1 MPIKE
6 KICVIGLGYVGL
18 PLLVEL
24 IREGF
29 DVIGYDK
36 SKKRIDELNSQI
48 DSNDDI
54 EKTDLYLLG
63 DCEITADES
72 RIAGCSVFIVA
83 VPTPVDQNLVP
94 DLTSLCSATELVGRA
109 MIGGSVVVYEST
121 VFPGCSEEICLP
133 ILENVSGLKHIIDF
147 AIGFS
152 PERIV
157 PGDKVNTIR
166 KIKKI
171 TSATTEW
178 AHQRLINIYGK
189 IIDAGVVP
197 VSSIMVAEM
206 SKIIEN
212 TQRDINIALVNE
224 IAIICNKLGIKTK
237 DVLDAAGTKWNFLP
251 FKPGLVGGHCIGVD
265 PYYLTYK
272 AQGLGYH
279 PEVILAG
286 RRINDKMSEYVVAN
300 VIKHLISKNASDVSR
315 KILLMGATFKE
326 NCKDV
331 RNSKA
336 IDIYRYI
343 KNYGLEVQVYDPLA
357 DSEILVDGI
366 NIYNKFPECKFDV
379 VIVAVAHDE
388 FCKLTIDD
396 FAKVVVPGGLIY
408 DVKSIYTDRT
418 DLAEK
423 YLVQGL

>member
-1 MPIKE
+1 MPVNE

-29 DVIGYDK
+29 DVTGYDK
-36 SKKRIDELNSQI
+36 SKKRIEELNFKI

-54 EKTDLYLLG
+54 EKTDLHLLG
-63 DCEITADES
+63 DCELTSDES
-72 RIAGCSVFIVA
+72 QISGCSIYIVA

-94 DLTSLCSATELVGRA
+94 DLTSLRSATELVGRA
-109 MIGGSVVVYEST
+109 MTSGSVVVYEST

-171 TSATTEW
+171 TSATTEL

-189 IIDAGVVP
+189 IIDAGLVP
-197 VSSIMVAEM
+197 VSSIMIAEM

-224 IAIICNKLGIKTK
+224 IAIICNKLGIKTQ

-286 RRINDKMSEYVVAN
+286 RRINDKMSDYVVVN
-300 VIKHLISKNASDVSR
+300 VIKHLISNNVSSVS
-315 KILLMGATFKE
+315 KKVLLMGATFKE

-336 IDIYRYI
+336 IDIYRSI

-357 DSEILVDGI
+357 DQKIVVDEIKII
-366 NIYNKFPECKFDV
+366 NKLPECQFDA
-379 VIVAVAHDE
+379 VIVAVAHEE
-388 FCKLTIDD
+388 FSKFTIDD
-396 FAKVVVPGGLIY
+396 FSKLVIPGGLIY
-408 DVKSIYTDRT
+408 DVKSIYADRV
-418 DLAEK
+418 DLNQK
-423 YLVQGL
+423 YLIQSL